1 MKSEAGGR
9 EAAGSS
15 FHEGVEAPY
24 SLKCVV
30 VGVRVGV
37 GEPPSETRSSQL
49 DDRDLYGDSMRSG
62 DMAL

>member
-1 MKSEAGGR
+1 MGKKSEAGGR

-24 SLKCVV
+24 SLKCGF

-37 GEPPSETRSSQL
+37 GEPLSETKSS
-49 DDRDLYGDSMRSG
+49 
-62 DMAL
+62 